1 MNKRIF
7 FYLHMGYWLLV
18 LMQVLLVALGTG
30 VLGTHFDW
38 GLFRCIVLPV
48 KALQTA
54 CSALFFYVNY
64 LILVPYVL
72 KKKGSIPKYILSL
85 MATILLFSPL
95 YYLMEQIVYPLIGWK
110 SYEMDLDFLFAF
122 IVALGANFLNIFL
135 GLLLSYLMD
144 WRTVRAEKEVVEKEQ
159 LRTELAFLKSQVNP
173 HYLFN
178 TINDIYALTQQQSEE
193 APEALLKLSEVLRYM
208 LRESDDPYVPLANE
222 VDYLNHVIDL
232 QKIGQKGNSHIQ
244 FKLTGKI
251 AQQKI
256 APLILI
262 NFLENAFKHGVFKD
276 REEPIQLSVSIDGQ
290 HFHLHLRNKINNAK
304 KDRTGGIGLANVK
317 RRLALI
323 YPNRHEL
330 LIDQQTDTFTVDL
343 KIDLYD

>member
-1 MNKRIF
+1 MNKRLF
-7 FYLHMGYWLLV
+7 FYLHIGYWLLV
-18 LMQVLLVALGTG
+18 LLQVLLVALGTG

-38 GLFRCIVLPV
+38 YLFLTIVLPV
-48 KALQTA
+48 KVLQTA

-64 LILVPYVL
+64 LLLVPYVL
-72 KKKGSIPKYILSL
+72 KKGNIIKYIISL
-85 MATILLFSPL
+85 VGCILVFSPL

-110 SYEMDLDFLFAF
+110 SYDMDLDFFFAF
-122 IVALGANFLNIFL
+122 IVTLGANFLNIFL

-144 WRTVRAEKEVVEKEQ
+144 WRSIRAEKEMLEKEQ
-159 LRTELAFLKSQVNP
+159 LKTELAFLKSQVNP

-208 LRESDDPYVPLANE
+208 LRESDDPYVPLINE
-222 VDYLNHVIDL
+222 VDYLNNVIDL
-232 QKIGQKGNSHIQ
+232 QRIGQKGNSHIN
-244 FKLTGKI
+244 FKVMGEVNR
-251 AQQKI
+251 QKI

-262 NFLENAFKHGVFKD
+262 NFIENAFKHGVFKD
-276 REEPIQLSVSIDGQ
+276 LTTPIEILIAIDGQ
-290 HFHLHLRNKINNAK
+290 SFHLHLRNKINAAK
-304 KDRTGGIGLANVK
+304 KDKTGGIGLANVQ
-317 RRLALI
+317 RRLSLI

-330 LIDQQTDTFTVDL
+330 LIDQQTDTFIVDL